1 MREPTRC
8 IPLIIDPIELH
19 LRLPVNRPND
29 RLLPDTGLTLPLLR
43 IL

>member
-1 MREPTRC
+1 MRESTRC

-19 LRLPVNRPND
+19 LRLPVSRPSD
-29 RLLPDTGLTLPLLR
+29 RLLPDAGLTLPILR